1 MILTVANMKGGVGKT
16 TTSVILSEIAA
27 LQHGMKTLLV
37 DMDTQRNAFKKV
49 MNEVEEGKYEPVFDR
64 LTSVICDAAAPNR
77 ATMTGYDLVV
87 IDTPP
92 RADARIIRQ
101 ALDMSDVVV
110 VPFQMGEDEITGVA
124 SLFEI
129 LPDKELYVFPILLLS
144 PLKGSYDKGLTD
156 DATAFFESY
165 GLSQKEIHVW
175 PMRVHINNNLGKR
188 KPYHF
193 QLTRQDKAVY
203 NKTFDAIM
211 KSAR

>member
-64 LTSVICDAAAPNR
+64 LTSVICYAAAPNR

-92 RADARIIRQ
+92 RADA
-101 ALDMSDVVV
+101 
-110 VPFQMGEDEITGVA
+110 
-124 SLFEI
+124 
-129 LPDKELYVFPILLLS
+129 
-144 PLKGSYDKGLTD
+144 
-156 DATAFFESY
+156 
-165 GLSQKEIHVW
+165 
-175 PMRVHINNNLGKR
+175 
-188 KPYHF
+188 
-193 QLTRQDKAVY
+193 
-203 NKTFDAIM
+203 
-211 KSAR
+211 